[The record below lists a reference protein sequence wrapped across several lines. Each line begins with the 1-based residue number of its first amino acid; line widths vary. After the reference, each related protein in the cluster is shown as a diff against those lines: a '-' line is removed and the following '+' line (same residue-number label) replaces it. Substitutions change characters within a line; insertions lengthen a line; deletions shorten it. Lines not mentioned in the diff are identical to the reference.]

1 MKGSIATSAVLH
13 TLVLTW
19 ALVSLGSPES
29 FDVANV
35 EALPVDMVSIEEL
48 TQIQQGDKKAEAKE
62 KAAPVPTKKQTP
74 VENAEN
80 AGDNDVDLKNLP
92 TPEEK
97 PRDIETAASPEKAE
111 KVVQTPDTKPV
122 EEDVKQE
129 EPASEPSTEVAAIAE
144 AKQEVKPD
152 PTPEAVPAE
161 EKPADNAEAEALPDK
176 IPLPEMKPK
185 QEIAKKEPAEK
196 PDAKKV
202 ETAKAETAKTPD
214 RKKDEKKKQE
224 KASSQNDSDFNSD
237 EIAALL
243 NKEKAAGG
251 GAKRSQEQAALG
263 GKKTTSGTKLTMSE
277 MDALRGQIQNN
288 WSITPGMSDAA
299 DVRIRVT
306 MQLDQN
312 GDIIGEPEVVATG
325 GSASARTALAG
336 GARRAI
342 MRSRPFKLPP
352 EKYDAWSEVVVNFD
366 PSEMM

>member
-1 MKGSIATSAVLH
+1 MKGSLATSAVIH
-13 TLVLTW
+13 SLVLTW

-35 EALPVDMVSIEEL
+35 EAMPVDIVSIEEL
-48 TQIQQGDKKAEAKE
+48 TQIQQGDKKAEMKE

-80 AGDNDVDLKNLP
+80 AGENDVDLKNLP

-97 PRDIETAASPEKAE
+97 PRDIETAAAPEKAE

-122 EEDVKQE
+122 EEVKQE
-129 EPASEPSTEVAAIAE
+129 EPASEPSTEVAALPE
-144 AKQEVKPD
+144 TKQEVKPD
-152 PTPEAVPAE
+152 PKPEATPSE
-161 EKPADNAEAEALPDK
+161 EKPAEVEDAEALPDK

-185 QEIAKKEPAEK
+185 FETKKTETAEK
-196 PDAKKV
+196 PAEKKV

-214 RKKDEKKKQE
+214 RKKDQKKKQE
-224 KASSQNDSDFNSD
+224 KASSLNDSDFNSD

-243 NKEKAAGG
+243 NKEKTAGG

-263 GKKTTSGTKLTMSE
+263 GKKTTSGTKLSLSE

-288 WSITPGMSDAA
+288 WSIIPGLADSA
-299 DVRIRVT
+299 DVRIQVK

-325 GSASARTALAG
+325 GSDSARRALAG

-342 MRSRPFKLPP
+342 MKSRPFKGLPP

-366 PSEMM
+366 PSQMM

>member
-1 MKGSIATSAVLH
+1 MKGSLATSAVLH
-13 TLVLTW
+13 ALVITW
-19 ALVSLGSPES
+19 ALVSLGRPES
-29 FDVANV
+29 FDVADV
-35 EALPVDMVSIEEL
+35 EALPVDIVSIEEL
-48 TQIQQGDKKAEAKE
+48 TQIQQGDKKAEMKE
-62 KAAPVPTKKQTP
+62 KAAPIPTKKETP
-74 VENAEN
+74 VENAQN

-122 EEDVKQE
+122 EEVKPE
-129 EPASEPSTEVAAIAE
+129 KSASEPSTEVAALPE

-152 PTPEAVPAE
+152 PKPEATPSEDKPAE
-161 EKPADNAEAEALPDK
+161 DPEAEALPDK
-176 IPLPEMKPK
+176 VPLPEMKPK
-185 QEIAKKEPAEK
+185 VEQKKAEPVEK
-196 PDAKKV
+196 PEEKKT
-202 ETAKAETAKTPD
+202 ETAKAQTAKTPD

-224 KASSQNDSDFNSD
+224 KASSLNDSDFNAD

-263 GKKTTSGTKLTMSE
+263 GKKTTIGSKLSMSE

-288 WSITPGMSDAA
+288 WSIIPGLSDAA
-299 DVRIRVT
+299 DVRIQVK

-312 GDIIGEPEVVATG
+312 GDIIGEPEVTATG
-325 GSASARTALAG
+325 GSESARRALAG

-342 MRSRPFKLPP
+342 MKSRPFKGLPP

-366 PSEMM
+366 PSQMM

>member
-1 MKGSIATSAVLH
+1 MKGSLATSAVLH
-13 TLVLTW
+13 SLVLTW
-19 ALVSLGSPES
+19 ALVSLGSPKT
-29 FDVANV
+29 FDVGDV
-35 EALPVDMVSIEEL
+35 EAIPVDMVSIEEL

-80 AGDNDVDLKNLP
+80 AGDNEVDLKNLP
-92 TPEEK
+92 TPAEK
-97 PRDIETAASPEKAE
+97 PRDIETAAAPEKAD

-122 EEDVKQE
+122 EDVKQE
-129 EPASEPSTEVAAIAE
+129 QPASEPSTEVAALPE

-152 PTPEAVPAE
+152 PKPEATPSE
-161 EKPADNAEAEALPDK
+161 DKPAADAEAEALPDK

-185 QEIAKKEPAEK
+185 VETKKAEPAEK
-196 PDAKKV
+196 PAEKKT

-214 RKKDEKKKQE
+214 RKKEEKKKQE
-224 KASSQNDSDFNSD
+224 KASSLNDSDFNSD

-251 GAKRSQEQAALG
+251 GAKRSQEEAALG

-288 WSITPGMSDAA
+288 WSIIPGLADAA
-299 DVRIRVT
+299 DVRIQVK
-306 MQLDQN
+306 MKLDQN
-312 GDIIGEPEVVATG
+312 GDIIGDPEVVATG
-325 GSASARTALAG
+325 GSDSARRALAG

-342 MRSRPFKLPP
+342 MKSRPFKGLPP

-366 PSEMM
+366 PSQMM

>member
-1 MKGSIATSAVLH
+1 MKGSLATSAALH
-13 TLVLTW
+13 ALVITW

-29 FDVANV
+29 FDVADV
-35 EALPVDMVSIEEL
+35 EALPVDIVSIEEL

-80 AGDNDVDLKNLP
+80 AGDNDIDLKNLP

-97 PRDIETAASPEKAE
+97 PREIETAAAPEKAE

-122 EEDVKQE
+122 EEVKQE
-129 EPASEPSTEVAAIAE
+129 EPASEPSTEVAAIPE

-152 PTPEAVPAE
+152 PTPEAEPAE
-161 EKPADNAEAEALPDK
+161 QAPAEDPQAEALPDK
-176 IPLPEMKPK
+176 VPVPVMKPK
-185 QEIAKKEPAEK
+185 IEQAQAQ
-196 PDAKKV
+196 
-202 ETAKAETAKTPD
+202 TAKTPE
-214 RKKDEKKKQE
+214 RKKEEKKKQE
-224 KASSQNDSDFNSD
+224 KASSANDSDFNAD

-288 WSITPGMSDAA
+288 WSIIPGLADAA
-299 DVRIRVT
+299 EVRIKVT

-325 GSASARTALAG
+325 GSESARRALAG
-336 GARRAI
+336 GAKRAI
-342 MRSRPFKLPP
+342 MKSRPFKGLPP

>member
-1 MKGSIATSAVLH
+1 MKGSLATSAVLH
-13 TLVLTW
+13 SLVLTW

-35 EALPVDMVSIEEL
+35 EAMPVDIVSIEEL
-48 TQIQQGDKKAEAKE
+48 TQIQQGDKKAEMKE
-62 KAAPVPTKKQTP
+62 KAAPVPTKKETP

-80 AGDNDVDLKNLP
+80 VGDNEVDLKNLP
-92 TPEEK
+92 TPGEK
-97 PRDIETAASPEKAE
+97 PRDIETAAAPEKAE
-111 KVVQTPDTKPV
+111 KVVQTPDSKPV
-122 EEDVKQE
+122 EQVQDEQK
-129 EPASEPSTEVAAIAE
+129 ASEPSTEVAAIAE
-144 AKQEVKPD
+144 PKQEVKPD
-152 PTPEAVPAE
+152 PKPEATPSE
-161 EKPADNAEAEALPDK
+161 DKPAADPEAEALPDK

-185 QEIAKKEPAEK
+185 VETKKAEPAEK
-196 PDAKKV
+196 PAEKKT

-224 KASSQNDSDFNSD
+224 KATSQNDSDFNSD

-263 GKKTTSGTKLTMSE
+263 GKKTTSGTKLSMSE

-288 WSITPGMSDAA
+288 WSITPGMSGAE
-299 DVRIRVT
+299 DVRIKVT

-325 GSASARTALAG
+325 GTDSARRALAG

-342 MRSRPFKLPP
+342 MKSRPFKGLPP

-366 PSEMM
+366 PSQMM

>member
-1 MKGSIATSAVLH
+1 MKASLATSAVLH

-29 FDVANV
+29 FDVADV
-35 EALPVDMVSIEEL
+35 EALPVDIVSIEEL

-62 KAAPVPTKKQTP
+62 KAAPVPTKKETP

-122 EEDVKQE
+122 EEVKQE
-129 EPASEPSTEVAAIAE
+129 EPASEPSTEVAALPE
-144 AKQEVKPD
+144 AKQDVKPD
-152 PTPEAVPAE
+152 PKPEAEPAE
-161 EKPADNAEAEALPDK
+161 EAPAEDAEAEALPDK
-176 IPLPEMKPK
+176 VPVPVMKPK
-185 QEIAKKEPAEK
+185 
-196 PDAKKV
+196 V
-202 ETAKAETAKTPD
+202 EQAQAQTAKTPE
-214 RKKDEKKKQE
+214 RKKEEKKKQE
-224 KASSQNDSDFNSD
+224 KASSVNESDFNSD

-288 WSITPGMSDAA
+288 WSIIPGLAEA
-299 DVRIRVT
+299 QDVRVKVT

-312 GDIIGEPEVVATG
+312 GDIIGEPEVTATG
-325 GSASARTALAG
+325 GSESARRALAG

-342 MRSRPFKLPP
+342 MKSRPFKGLPP

>member
-1 MKGSIATSAVLH
+1 MKGSLATSSALH
-13 TLVLTW
+13 ALVLTW

-29 FDVANV
+29 FDVADV
-35 EALPVDMVSIEEL
+35 EALPVDIVSIEEL
-48 TQIQQGDKKAEAKE
+48 TQIQQGDKKAELKE
-62 KAAPVPTKKQTP
+62 KAAPVPTKKETP

-97 PRDIETAASPEKAE
+97 PRDIETAAAPEKAE
-111 KVVQTPDTKPV
+111 KVVQTPDSKPA
-122 EEDVKQE
+122 EEVKQE
-129 EPASEPSTEVAAIAE
+129 EPASEPSTEVAAVAE

-152 PTPEAVPAE
+152 PKAEATPSE
-161 EKPADNAEAEALPDK
+161 EKPTADPEAEALPDK

-185 QEIAKKEPAEK
+185 LETKKSETAEK
-196 PDAKKV
+196 PAEKKV

-224 KASSQNDSDFNSD
+224 KASSMNETEFNSD
-237 EIAALL
+237 EISALL

-251 GAKRSQEQAALG
+251 GAKRSKEQAALG
-263 GKKTTSGTKLTMSE
+263 GKKTTAGTKLTMSE

-288 WSITPGMSDAA
+288 WSIIPGMADAQ
-299 DVRIRVT
+299 DVRIKVT

-312 GDIIGEPEVVATG
+312 GDIIGEPEVTAEG
-325 GSASARTALAG
+325 GSEAARRALAG

-342 MRSRPFKLPP
+342 MKSRPFKGLPP

-366 PSEMM
+366 PSQMM

>member
-1 MKGSIATSAVLH
+1 MKGSLATSAVLH

-35 EALPVDMVSIEEL
+35 EALPVDVVSIEEL
-48 TQIQQGDKKAEAKE
+48 TQLQQGDKKAELKE

-80 AGDNDVDLKNLP
+80 AGENDIDLKKLP
-92 TPEEK
+92 TPEAK
-97 PRDIETAASPEKAE
+97 PRDVETAASPQKAE
-111 KVVQTPDTKPV
+111 KVVQTPDSKP
-122 EEDVKQE
+122 EEIKQE
-129 EPASEPSTEVAAIAE
+129 EPASEPSTEVAAAAE
-144 AKQEVKPD
+144 AKQDVKPD
-152 PTPEAVPAE
+152 PKPDAKPAE
-161 EKPADNAEAEALPDK
+161 EKPAETPDAEALPDK
-176 IPLPEMKPK
+176 VPLPEMKPK
-185 QEIAKKEPAEK
+185 VEAKKTETAEK
-196 PDAKKV
+196 PAEKKV

-214 RKKDEKKKQE
+214 RKKDQKKKQE
-224 KASSQNDSDFNSD
+224 KATSMNDSDFNAD
-237 EIAALL
+237 EISALL

-263 GKKTTSGTKLTMSE
+263 VSKPSNGSKLSLSE

-288 WSITPGMSDAA
+288 WSIIPGLADAA
-299 DVRIRVT
+299 DVRIQVK

-312 GDIIGEPEVVATG
+312 GDIIGEPEVTATG
-325 GSASARTALAG
+325 GSEAARRALAG

-342 MRSRPFKLPP
+342 MKSRPFKGLPP

-366 PSEMM
+366 PSQMM

>member
-1 MKGSIATSAVLH
+1 MKGSLATSAALH
-13 TLVLTW
+13 ALVLTW
-19 ALVSLGSPES
+19 ALVSLGAPES
-29 FDVANV
+29 FDVADV
-35 EALPVDMVSIEEL
+35 EALPVDIVSIEEL

-62 KAAPVPTKKQTP
+62 KAAPVPTKKETP

-80 AGDNDVDLKNLP
+80 VGDNDIDLKNLP

-97 PRDIETAASPEKAE
+97 PREIETAAAPEKAE

-122 EEDVKQE
+122 EEVKQE
-129 EPASEPSTEVAAIAE
+129 EPASEPSTEVAAIPE

-152 PTPEAVPAE
+152 PTPDAKPAE
-161 EKPADNAEAEALPDK
+161 EAPAEDAEAEALPDK
-176 IPLPEMKPK
+176 VPVPVMKPK
-185 QEIAKKEPAEK
+185 IEQAQAQ
-196 PDAKKV
+196 
-202 ETAKAETAKTPD
+202 TAKTPE
-214 RKKDEKKKQE
+214 RKKEEKKKQE
-224 KASSQNDSDFNSD
+224 KASSVNDSDFNAD

-243 NKEKAAGG
+243 NKEKASGE
-251 GAKRSQEQAALG
+251 GAKSSQEQAALG

-288 WSITPGMSDAA
+288 WSIIPGLADAA
-299 DVRIRVT
+299 DVRIKVT

-325 GSASARTALAG
+325 GSESARRALAG
-336 GARRAI
+336 GAKRAI
-342 MRSRPFKLPP
+342 MKSRPFKGLPP

>member
-1 MKGSIATSAVLH
+1 MKGSLATSAVIH
-13 TLVLTW
+13 AVVLTW

-29 FDVANV
+29 FDVADV
-35 EALPVDMVSIEEL
+35 EALPVDIVSIEEL
-48 TQIQQGDKKAEAKE
+48 TQIQQGDKKAEMKE

-74 VENAEN
+74 LENAEN
-80 AGDNDVDLKNLP
+80 VGDNEIDLKNLP

-111 KVVQTPDTKPV
+111 KVVQTPDSKPAEEAKPV
-122 EEDVKQE
+122 EK
-129 EPASEPSTEVAAIAE
+129 ASEPSTEVAALPE
-144 AKQEVKPD
+144 TKQEVKPD
-152 PTPEAVPAE
+152 PKPEAKPAE
-161 EKPADNAEAEALPDK
+161 EKPAEDPEAEALPDK
-176 IPLPEMKPK
+176 VPLPEMKPK
-185 QEIAKKEPAEK
+185 
-196 PDAKKV
+196 V
-202 ETAKAETAKTPD
+202 ETAKAEPEKKPEEKKTETAKAQTAKTPD

-224 KASSQNDSDFNSD
+224 KASSLNDSDFNAD

-243 NKEKAAGG
+243 DKEKAAGG

-263 GKKTTSGTKLTMSE
+263 GKKTTTGTKLSMSE

-288 WSITPGMSDAA
+288 WSIIPGLSDAA
-299 DVRIRVT
+299 DVRIKVT

-325 GSASARTALAG
+325 GSEAARRALAG

-342 MRSRPFKLPP
+342 MKSRPFKGLPP

>member
-1 MKGSIATSAVLH
+1 MKGSLATSAVLH
-13 TLVLTW
+13 AMVLTW

-29 FDVANV
+29 FDVADV
-35 EALPVDMVSIEEL
+35 EALPVDIVSIEEL
-48 TQIQQGDKKAEAKE
+48 TQIQQGDKKAEVKE

-80 AGDNDVDLKNLP
+80 AGENDVDLKNLP

-111 KVVQTPDTKPV
+111 KVVQTPDSKPV
-122 EEDVKQE
+122 EDVAKE
-129 EPASEPSTEVAAIAE
+129 EPASEPSTEVAAVAE

-152 PTPEAVPAE
+152 PKPEAKPSE
-161 EKPADNAEAEALPDK
+161 EKPAEDPEAEALPDK
-176 IPLPEMKPK
+176 VPLPEMKPK
-185 QEIAKKEPAEK
+185 LETKKTETAEK
-196 PDAKKV
+196 PAEKKV

-214 RKKDEKKKQE
+214 RKKDQKKKQE
-224 KASSQNDSDFNSD
+224 KATSTNDSDFNAD
-237 EIAALL
+237 EISALL

-251 GAKRSQEQAALG
+251 GAKRSSDEAAMG
-263 GKKTTSGTKLTMSE
+263 GKKTTSGTKLSMSE

-288 WSITPGMSDAA
+288 WSIIPGMADAT
-299 DVRIRVT
+299 DVRIKVT

-312 GDIIGEPEVVATG
+312 GDIIGEPEVTATG
-325 GSASARTALAG
+325 GSEAARRALAG

-342 MRSRPFKLPP
+342 MKSRPFKGLPP

-366 PSEMM
+366 PSQMM

>member
-1 MKGSIATSAVLH
+1 MKGSLATSAVIH
-13 TLVLTW
+13 TLVLAW

-29 FDVANV
+29 FDVADV
-35 EALPVDMVSIEEL
+35 EALPVDIVSIEEL
-48 TQIQQGDKKAEAKE
+48 TQIQQGDKKAEMKE

-74 VENAEN
+74 VEDAQNV
-80 AGDNDVDLKNLP
+80 GDNEIDLKNLP

-122 EEDVKQE
+122 EEVKQE
-129 EPASEPSTEVAAIAE
+129 EPASEPSTEVAALPE
-144 AKQEVKPD
+144 ARQEVKPD
-152 PTPEAVPAE
+152 PKPDATPSE
-161 EKPADNAEAEALPDK
+161 EKPAEDPQAEALPDK
-176 IPLPEMKPK
+176 VPLPVMKPK
-185 QEIAKKEPAEK
+185 VETAKTET
-196 PDAKKV
+196 AKTQDSKKT

-214 RKKDEKKKQE
+214 RKKEQKKKQE
-224 KASSQNDSDFNSD
+224 KASSLNDSDFNAD

-263 GKKTTSGTKLTMSE
+263 GKKTTTGSKLTMSE

-288 WSITPGMSDAA
+288 WSIIPGLSDAA
-299 DVRIRVT
+299 DVRIQVK

-312 GDIIGEPEVVATG
+312 GDIIGEPEVTATG
-325 GSASARTALAG
+325 GSESARRALAG

-342 MRSRPFKLPP
+342 MKSRPFKGLPP

-366 PSEMM
+366 PSQMM